1 MKQRSTTPVSKGLVT
16 KIVCVI
22 LAVLMVVG
30 SVWIQAPG
38 VKADKYDDQIRAL
51 QKEIDEF
58 QSKAGQLQTQIASLQ
73 EEIRG
78 IDNQK
83 NLIQAQ
89 IALTEAKLA
98 KLQEEIVTTEKN
110 IQNNKVALG
119 KTLADLYIDD
129 TISPLEM
136 LASSRNLG
144 DYVDK
149 QEYRNVVRDQLSVKI
164 DAIKKLKIALE
175 EQKKDVQRTLADQT
189 NARNALAS
197 KEAERSA
204 ILAKTKGQ
212 ESAYQRLS
220 SDREAQKLKVQQ
232 QQQAAIEAAIR
243 AAGGG
248 GAVVLPGTSGGY
260 PWNESNCYVDSNA
273 WSHGGVDGN
282 GTDGLGYGCRQCTS
296 YVAWRILKETG
307 YAPAY
312 WGDAIDFPA
321 SARAAGFATGTQP
334 RSRAAAVITSGGRPG
349 HVVWVESVDSGAG
362 TMEVSQYNYYN
373 AGGSGWG
380 HYSRMRVPIGTY
392 QQYIYF

>member
-1 MKQRSTTPVSKGLVT
+1 MLWTMQPTVS
-16 KIVCVI
+16 
-22 LAVLMVVG
+22 
-30 SVWIQAPG
+30 
-38 VKADKYDDQIRAL
+38 ADKFDDQIRAL
-51 QKEIDEF
+51 QKEIDEY
-58 QSKAGQLQTQIASLQ
+58 QARAGQLRTQIATLQ

-83 NLIQAQ
+83 KLIQTQ

-98 KLQEEIVTTEKN
+98 KLQEDIATTEKG

-136 LASSRNLG
+136 LASSHTLG

-164 DAIKKLKIALE
+164 ETIKKLKNDLE
-175 EQKKDVQRTLADQT
+175 QQKKDAVRTLADQ
-189 NARNALAS
+189 NNSRNALAS

-204 ILAKTKGQ
+204 ILAKTQGQ
-212 ESAYQRLS
+212 ENSYKQLS
-220 SDREAQKLKVQQ
+220 SAREAQKLKVQQ

-273 WSHGGVDGN
+273 WSHGGIDGN

-296 YVAWRILKETG
+296 FVAWRIYKETG

-321 SARAAGFATGTQP
+321 SARAAGFSTGTQP

-362 TMEVSQYNYYN
+362 TMEVSQYNYFN

-380 HYSRMRVPIGTY
+380 HYSRMRVPVGTY

>member
-1 MKQRSTTPVSKGLVT
+1 MWTMQPT
-16 KIVCVI
+16 
-22 LAVLMVVG
+22 VL
-30 SVWIQAPG
+30 
-38 VKADKYDDQIRAL
+38 ADKYDDQIRAL
-51 QKEIDEF
+51 QREIEEY
-58 QSKAGQLQTQIASLQ
+58 QSKAGQLQTQIATLQ

-78 IDNQK
+78 IDTQK
-83 NLIQAQ
+83 KLIQAQ
-89 IALTEAKLA
+89 ISLTESKLA
-98 KLQEEIVTTEKN
+98 KLQEDIATTEKN
-110 IQNNKVALG
+110 IQNNKVVLG

-136 LASSRNLG
+136 LASSHNLG

-149 QEYRNVVRDQLSVKI
+149 QEYRGAVREQLSQKI
-164 DAIKKLKIALE
+164 ETIKKLRANLE
-175 EQKKDVQRTLADQT
+175 TQKADVQRTLADQT
-189 NARNALAS
+189 NSRSALVS
-197 KEAERSA
+197 KETERSS
-204 ILAKTKGQ
+204 ILARTRGQ
-212 ESAYQRLS
+212 EGAYKQLS
-220 SDREAQKLKVQQ
+220 SDRESQKLKVQQ

-248 GAVVLPGTSGGY
+248 GAVVLPGTAGGY
-260 PWNESNCYVDSNA
+260 PWNESNCRVDSNA
-273 WSHGGVDGN
+273 WSHGGIDGN
-282 GTDGLGYGCRQCTS
+282 GTDGMGYGCRQCTS

-307 YAPAY
+307 YAPTY

-321 SARAAGFATGTQP
+321 SARSAGFTTSSQP
-334 RSRAAAVITSGGRPG
+334 RSHAAAVISSGGRPG

>member
-1 MKQRSTTPVSKGLVT
+1 MKGMLIALALVMAGSTMWTMQPT
-16 KIVCVI
+16 
-22 LAVLMVVG
+22 A
-30 SVWIQAPG
+30 
-38 VKADKYDDQIRAL
+38 KADKFDDQIRAL
-51 QKEIDEF
+51 QKEIDEYAA
-58 QSKAGQLQTQIASLQ
+58 KAGQLKTQIATLQ

-83 NLIQAQ
+83 KLIQTQ
-89 IALTEAKLA
+89 IAFTEAKLA
-98 KLQEEIVTTEKN
+98 KLQEDIVTTEKN
-110 IQNNKVALG
+110 IENNKVALG

-136 LASSRNLG
+136 LASSHTLG

-149 QEYRNVVRDQLSVKI
+149 QEYRNVVRDQLSAKI
-164 DAIKKLKIALE
+164 ETIKKLKDDLE
-175 EQKKDVQRTLADQT
+175 KQKKDVQRTLADQ
-189 NARNALAS
+189 NNSRSALAS

-204 ILAKTKGQ
+204 ILAKTQGQ
-212 ESAYQRLS
+212 EATYKQLS

-243 AAGGG
+243 AAGGS

-273 WSHGGVDGN
+273 WSHGGIDGN

-296 YVAWRILKETG
+296 FVAWRIYKETG

-312 WGDAIDFPA
+312 WGDAVDFPA
-321 SARAAGFATGTQP
+321 SARAAGFSTGTQP